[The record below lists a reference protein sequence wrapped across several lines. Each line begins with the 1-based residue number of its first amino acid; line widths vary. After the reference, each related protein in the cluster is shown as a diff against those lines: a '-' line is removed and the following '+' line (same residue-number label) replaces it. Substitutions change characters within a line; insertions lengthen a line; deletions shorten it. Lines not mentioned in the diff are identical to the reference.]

1 MRTDSVHVL
10 ADRLLAIDGL
20 TLPLSEPLRGE
31 AAGGRRRELAFGL
44 PPAELERAMPLVG
57 LSGVV
62 HTRRGVVLM
71 RLRVLRVDPERG
83 LLYGEPTR

>member
-1 MRTDSVHVL
+1 MHVL

-20 TLPLSEPLRGE
+20 TLPLSEPL
-31 AAGGRRRELAFGL
+31 GGDAMGGKRRELAFGL
-44 PPAELERAMPLVG
+44 PPAELERAATRVG

-71 RLRVLRVDPERG
+71 RLKLLRVDHELG
-83 LLYGEPTR
+83 LLFGEPTR